1 VDINEFH
8 LIMNHAGEETLRLTA
23 KAHGIKLKEQLK
35 PCFACKMANARKPK
49 VPKST
54 ETVAE
59 KLGERI
65 FIDISSIKSKSYG
78 GTKFWLLVVDDKS
91 DKSWSFF
98 LKNKSDQG
106 DTMLTFLKQM
116 VKDKTPVSW
125 IRADNAGENL
135 TLQKLIEQDPHL
147 KAKLEKT
154 PRDTPQ
160 YNGKVERKFQT
171 LWNRT
176 RANMKG
182 AKLPPGMRTGLW
194 AEAARYTDAG
204 ARG

>member
-1 VDINEFH
+1 
-8 LIMNHAGEETLRLTA
+8 
-23 KAHGIKLKEQLK
+23 
-35 PCFACKMANARKPK
+35 MANAKKPR

-59 KLGERI
+59 ELGERI
-65 FIDISSIKSKSYG
+65 FIDISSIKSKSYV

-98 LKNKSDQG
+98 LKNNSDQG
-106 DTMLTFLKQM
+106 ENMLTFLKQM

-125 IRADNAGENL
+125 IRADNAGENQ

-147 KAKLEKT
+147 KAKFEKT

-160 YNGKVERKFQT
+160 YNGKVEHKFQT
-171 LWNRT
+171 LWNGT
-176 RANMKG
+176 RANLNS
-182 AKLPPGMRTGLW
+182 AKLPANMRTGLW
-194 AEAARYTDAG
+194 AC
-204 ARG
+204 